1 MDSNSQ
7 LIRCRNKLDE
17 KMKEFDRE
25 ASARARKMAEKIEH
39 IERLENDIK
48 LNQKDMD
55 INSEEI
61 ARLKEKHNV
70 YQNIKKKK
78 SVDLDKVKAEK
89 VFLEKKTDGETA
101 VSDKGGNTDF
111 LSFIEESIKEK
122 ENELECP
129 VCLEIARV
137 PIFMCGD
144 SHLVCSTCLPQLS
157 ACPECRKPYPRNP
170 KRHRYAEKLVDEI
183 KKLETKRNNVLES
196 STNKKS
202 TEDDKEDNV
211 PLCKSF
217 IVSNIPYATSEE
229 ELVNFISE
237 HGNIASISWQIQSK
251 SQKKKKIKTAKLI
264 FEDYVTLKSSLNFK
278 ELFKVT

>member
-1 MDSNSQ
+1 MDSNSE
-7 LIRCRNKLDE
+7 LNRCRNKLDE

-39 IERLENDIK
+39 IERLENEIK

-61 ARLKEKHNV
+61 ARLKEKHDV

-89 VFLEKKTDGETA
+89 VFLEKENDRKMSRLEMEVRLCQKELDDLHLQLSKGARQKARNVTA
-101 VSDKGGNTDF
+101 VGDQGGNTDF
-111 LSFIEESIKEK
+111 LSFIEDSIKEK

-157 ACPECRKPYPRNP
+157 ACPECRKPYPKNP

-196 STNKKS
+196 STSKKS
-202 TEDDKEDNV
+202 TV
-211 PLCKSF
+211 
-217 IVSNIPYATSEE
+217 
-229 ELVNFISE
+229 
-237 HGNIASISWQIQSK
+237 
-251 SQKKKKIKTAKLI
+251 KK
-264 FEDYVTLKSSLNFK
+264 FFYS
-278 ELFKVT
+278 